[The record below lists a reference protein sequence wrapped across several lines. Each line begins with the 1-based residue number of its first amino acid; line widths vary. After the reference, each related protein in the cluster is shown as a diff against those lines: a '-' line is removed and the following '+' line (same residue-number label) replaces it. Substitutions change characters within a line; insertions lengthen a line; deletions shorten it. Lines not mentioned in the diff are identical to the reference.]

1 MTNIVYLHQHH
12 EPVAHFLRVG
22 TSSHRLLEQ
31 LLLAGRLPL
40 RRLVVEAGAFTRQA
54 DLISTLLLRHSGREI
69 VLDTNVAELSM
80 VGRFQGCAKGA
91 PWANPDGV
99 LTPAHFRAGENQFD
113 VVGKIARFAVEHRIH
128 RVLAPVHFISGV
140 KDQWFAIDRSSC
152 LALRRSLDVQGGREI
167 AIDYPLMI
175 SNAVLNDG
183 AERNALI
190 SALASLPVD
199 SIWLRTS
206 GFGANAT
213 AAGLRKYVTAM
224 RDFHVLDKP
233 IISDGIGGMSA
244 LAVAAFGAASGVAHG
259 VAEKERF
266 DASSWSKS
274 PDPDREGGG
283 NSYVMLLPG
292 VDRLIKKA
300 HAHILMNAPGGRR
313 LCSCHHR
320 DCCPN
325 GFEDTIKDPKGHY
338 LRQRARE
345 IDALSAVPEQL
356 RIQHFLDVVL
366 ASAGRTAR
374 AAAKLK
380 VDRSIAEMLQKNAD
394 RLDRLSGVLDD
405 LHKTD
410 GSATRAVGLPF
421 RSELQETTKHDRH

>member
-1 MTNIVYLHQHH
+1 MAKIVYLHRHH

-31 LLLAGRLPL
+31 LLFAGRLPIQ
-40 RRLVVEAGAFTRQA
+40 RMVVEASAFTRQA
-54 DLISTLLLRHSGREI
+54 DLLSTLLLRKSGREI
-69 VLDTNVAELSM
+69 VLDTNVAELSV
-80 VGRFQGCAKGA
+80 VGRYQGFAKGA

-99 LTPAHFRAGENQFD
+99 LTPAHFRAGTNEFD
-113 VVGKIARFAVEHRIH
+113 VIGKIARFAVEHGIH
-128 RVLAPVHFISGV
+128 RVLAPTHFISGV
-140 KDQWFAIDRSSC
+140 KDQWFANDQNAC
-152 LALRRSLDVQGGREI
+152 TALRRSLDVHGGRRV

-183 AERNALI
+183 AERNAII

-206 GFGANAT
+206 GFGVSAT
-213 AAGLRKYVTAM
+213 VAGLRKYVAAA
-224 RDFHVLDKP
+224 RDFHILEKP

-244 LAVAAFGAASGVAHG
+244 LAVAAFGAASGVAYG
-259 VAEKERF
+259 LAEKERF

-283 NSYVMLLPG
+283 NSYIMLLPG
-292 VDRLIKKA
+292 IDQLIKKSDA
-300 HAHILMNAPGGRR
+300 QVLMNAPGGRR
-313 LCSCHHR
+313 LCSCHDR

-325 GFEDTIKDPKGHY
+325 GFEDTLKDPKGHY
-338 LRQRARE
+338 LRQRTRE
-345 IDALSAVPEQL
+345 IEALSAVPEQL
-356 RIQHFLDVVL
+356 RIQHFLAVVL
-366 ASAGRTAR
+366 ASVGRTAR

-380 VDRSIAEMLQKNAD
+380 VERSIAEMLQKNAD

-410 GSATRAVGLPF
+410 GSATRAVGFPS
-421 RSELQETTKHDRH
+421 RIELHEATNHNRH